1 MKNVPL
7 NALER
12 RSLAALSSVLGLRM
26 LGLFLILP
34 VFALYADRLEGA
46 NAMLVGIALGAYGVT
61 QALLQVPFGIL
72 SDRFG
77 RKPLLTAG
85 LLLFAL
91 GSVVAAQATT
101 IESVIFGR
109 ALQGAG
115 AISAVALALLADLT
129 REEQRTKAMA
139 LAGMSI
145 GASFL
150 AALILGPLLAE
161 SVGLQGL
168 FWVSGFLAVAALP
181 VVWWLIP
188 AARVL
193 ANGSDQQPVRGQLQA
208 VLLDPQLVRLDVG
221 IFVLHMVLTALFVAV
236 PFALRDSV
244 GLSPGRHWQIYI
256 PVLLLSVLAMVPLL
270 LLSMKRR
277 NTMRVFRVAIGIL
290 LGALLVLA
298 VGSDEVVLLIG
309 GLWLFFTGFNLL
321 EAMLPSLT
329 SRLAPATRKGSAL
342 GIYNTFQFTGVFFG
356 GVLGGLTYSMWG
368 AEGVFIFAAVSVVLW
383 LVLALTGPA
392 PALPESLTVR
402 LERADP
408 GDLAGLGDRLRQVTG
423 VQEITVMPER
433 GVAYLKVD
441 PQIIDRET
449 LKRLDGI
456 IAVE

>member
-193 ANGSDQQPVRGQLQA
+193 ANGCDQQPVRGQLQA
-208 VLLDPQLVRLDVG
+208 VLLDPQLLRLDVG

-236 PFALRDSV
+236 PFVLRDSL
-244 GLSPGRHWQIYI
+244 GLSPGRHWHI

-290 LGALLVLA
+290 LGALLLLA
-298 VGSDEVVLLIG
+298 VGSAEVALLIG

-329 SRLAPATRKGSAL
+329 SRLAPTTRKGSAL

-356 GVLGGLTYSMWG
+356 GVLGGLTYGMWG

-383 LVLALTGPA
+383 LVLALTGPV
-392 PALPESLTVR
+392 PVLPESLTVR

-408 GDLAGLGDRLRQVTG
+408 GDLTGLGDRLRQVAG

-433 GVAYLKVD
+433 GVAHLKVD